1 MSTSR
6 PGNALRHIG
15 AAALAV
21 LVGTTTFVL
30 AQAPRPSAMC
40 LVSGRVSNGTTPLP
54 GVSLMASRD
63 GMVVSATASDVAGN
77 YRLRLPAGDYRITAD
92 LPAFA
97 PFEQNVSLAESSSG
111 SAPAGECARTL
122 DVQLLLRSR
131 VQSTT
136 PSATTATAQAA
147 PRPEGRG
154 RGAAQGAGAQARFSQ
169 LQVVQAETAGAAETS
184 STTIDDADPATR
196 LLPPGFSTNADT
208 NVVAVT
214 GDAASLDRGQ
224 LRDRLEALGRGEFD
238 GAGFQRPDGF
248 DTQGR
253 AGGFG
258 QFGGGFAQ
266 GGPGGGPGGPGPGGG
281 GGGGRGFGGGGGGRG
296 GGAPGG
302 GRGAFLGR
310 GRGQNPVQ
318 GSATYTFG
326 GSALNAAPYPLRANT
341 QNNPEYTQQQFGATV
356 GGPLRLPGYDGS
368 RTTFFFNYNGGRA
381 NNLFDQY
388 ATVPTAAVRAGDFG
402 AGATVIDPSTGLAF
416 ANGRIPANRI
426 DPGALALLQY
436 IPLPNLPGTA
446 QNFRRTTTALNASDG
461 FSARVTHNFS
471 SAAAQRGGGRGGRG
485 GGGGFGGR
493 GGGGRG
499 RGVTGTA
506 VVLNAQVQYRRND
519 SDAVNVFPTLGGT
532 NRNSSVSAPI
542 QVNVLHGRAIHN
554 IQATVTRTSSESQNG
569 FAGVTN
575 VAALAGITGVSTDPF
590 DWGAPSLSFSTF
602 TGLRDL
608 APSQR
613 SDRRVQL
620 GYTMTRPFN
629 RHSFRIGGDVRLDA
643 SSGRT
648 DANANGSFVFTG
660 LYSADG
666 AQVARGTGLDFADFL
681 LGRPQQATVQFGPGN
696 VNLRGQAYS
705 LFAQDDWR
713 ARGNLTFNLG
723 VRYEIVRPFTEANGH
738 MVNLD
743 VANGFTAAA
752 PVIAGGTGLFTG
764 GFPAALINDDLN
776 NVAPRVGVAWRAS
789 PRLIVRAGYGL
800 SFNNGSYAT
809 IARQLVAQPPF
820 AVTDTSIGTVVAPII
835 LADPFA
841 SIGGPTTTNNY
852 GVDKNY
858 QLGVIHTWNV
868 DITRSVG
875 RLWQVG
881 AGYTGTRGH
890 DLDVIRA
897 PNRGPDGL
905 RIADVEPF
913 LWQTAEGDSIL
924 HAGTFRLRRQP
935 TRGIGGTITYTIARS
950 IDDASNI
957 GGGAR
962 VVAQNDL
969 DLEAERGLS
978 SFDRRHLLTGDLTF
992 ELPFGPNRRW
1002 LNKDGAVAGVL
1013 RDWSLSANVT
1023 AESGTPF
1030 TARLVGATTDV
1041 ARGTNGTLRANY
1053 TGADI
1058 ALANPT
1064 LFRFFNTDAF
1074 TAPPSGTFGDAGRNT
1089 IIGPGQHFLNAAI
1102 GRDVRL
1108 SGNRV
1113 VSVRIEANN
1122 VLNTVRYGAIDT
1134 VVNSPTFGQVIS
1146 VQPMRTVQLNLRFRY

>member
-1 MSTSR
+1 VAGVVGATS
-6 PGNALRHIG
+6 
-15 AAALAV
+15 
-21 LVGTTTFVL
+21 FVL
-30 AQAPRPSAMC
+30 AQAPRPSATC
-40 LVSGRVSNGTTPLP
+40 LVTGRVSNGTAPLP
-54 GVSLMASRD
+54 GVSVMASRE
-63 GMVVSATASDVAGN
+63 GSVVSATASDVAGH

-97 PFEQNVSLAESSSG
+97 TFEQSVSLTEPNSSESAAAAE
-111 SAPAGECARTL
+111 CTRTL

-131 VQSTT
+131 VQSAAPGGST
-136 PSATTATAQAA
+136 ATTEAPA
-147 PRPEGRG
+147 PRVQGRG

-169 LQVVQAETAGAAETS
+169 LQVVQAETAGAADTT
-184 STTIDDADPATR
+184 STTIDEADPAAR

-208 NVVAVT
+208 TVVAFT

-224 LRDRLEALGRGEFD
+224 LRDRLDALGRGEFD
-238 GAGFQRPDGF
+238 AAGFQRPEGF
-248 DTQGR
+248 DQGR
-253 AGGFG
+253 AGGLG
-258 QFGGGFAQ
+258 QFAGGGFAQ

-281 GGGGRGFGGGGGGRG
+281 GGGRGFGGGGRG
-296 GGAPGG
+296 GGGVPGG

-318 GSATYTFG
+318 GSANYTFG
-326 GSALNAAPYPLRANT
+326 GSTFDAAPYPLRANT
-341 QNNPEYTQQQFGATV
+341 QSNPEYVRQQFGATV

-368 RTTFFFNYNGGRA
+368 RTTFFFNYNGGRSS
-381 NNLFDQY
+381 NLFDQY
-388 ATVPTAAVRAGDFG
+388 ATVPTAAIRAGDFG
-402 AGATVIDPSTGLAF
+402 AGANVIDPSTGMAF
-416 ANGRIPANRI
+416 ANGRIPTNRI
-426 DPGALALLQY
+426 DPVARALLQY
-436 IPLPNLPGTA
+436 IPLPNLPGDA
-446 QNFRRTTTALNASDG
+446 QNFRRTTTSLNTADG

-471 SAAAQRGGGRGGRG
+471 SAAAPGGGRGGRG
-485 GGGGFGGR
+485 GFGGR
-493 GGGGRG
+493 GGGGGGRG

-519 SDAVNVFPTLGGT
+519 SDAANVFPTLGGT
-532 NRNSSVSAPI
+532 NRNSSVSVPI

-554 IQATVTRTSSESQNG
+554 VQVTYTRTSVESQNG

-590 DWGAPSLSFSTF
+590 DWGVPSLSFSTF

-613 SDRRVQL
+613 RDRRVHV
-620 GYTMTRPFN
+620 GYTLTRPFN
-629 RHSFRIGGDVRLDA
+629 RHAFRVGGDVRLDA

-648 DANANGSFVFTG
+648 DADARGSFVFTG
-660 LYSADG
+660 LYSAAG
-666 AQVARGTGLDFADFL
+666 RQVARGTGLDFADFL
-681 LGRPQQATVQFGPGN
+681 LGLPQQATVQFGPGN
-696 VNLRGQAYS
+696 VDLRGQAYS

-776 NVAPRVGVAWRAS
+776 NIAPRAGVAWRAS
-789 PRLIVRAGYGL
+789 PQLIVRGGYGM

-820 AVTDTSIGTVVAPII
+820 AVTDTSIGTVVAPIV

-841 SIGGPTTTNNY
+841 SVDASTTTNNF

-868 DITRSVG
+868 DLTRSVG

-890 DLDVIRA
+890 DLDVLRA

-905 RIADVEPF
+905 RIEGVEPF
-913 LWQTAEGDSIL
+913 LWQTAEGNSIL

-969 DLEAERGLS
+969 DLAAERGLS
-978 SFDRRHLLTGDLTF
+978 SFDRRHLFTGDLTF

-1002 LNKDGAVAGVL
+1002 LNKDGAVASLL
-1013 RDWSLSANVT
+1013 RDWSLSANFT

-1030 TARLVGATTDV
+1030 TARLVGATADV

-1074 TAPPSGTFGDAGRNT
+1074 TTPLAGTFGDAGRNT

-1113 VSVRIEANN
+1113 MSVRVEANN
-1122 VLNTVRYGAIDT
+1122 VLNAVRYGAIDT

-1146 VQPMRTVQLNLRFRY
+1146 VQPMRSVQLNLRFRY

>member
-1 MSTSR
+1 
-6 PGNALRHIG
+6 
-15 AAALAV
+15 
-21 LVGTTTFVL
+21 
-30 AQAPRPSAMC
+30 
-40 LVSGRVSNGTTPLP
+40 
-54 GVSLMASRD
+54 MASRE
-63 GMVVSATASDVAGN
+63 GSVVSATASDVAGN

-97 PFEQNVSLAESSSG
+97 TFEQSVSLAQSNHSESG
-111 SAPAGECARTL
+111 AAAECARTL
-122 DVQLLLRSR
+122 DVQLMLRSR
-131 VQSTT
+131 VQSTA
-136 PSATTATAQAA
+136 PSATTATNEAA
-147 PRPEGRG
+147 ARVQGRG
-154 RGAAQGAGAQARFSQ
+154 RGAAQGANGQARFSQ
-169 LQVVQAETAGAAETS
+169 LQVVQAETAGAADTA
-184 STTIDDADPATR
+184 STTIDEADPATR

-224 LRDRLEALGRGEFD
+224 LRDRLDALGRGEFD
-238 GAGFQRPDGF
+238 ATGFQRPEGF

-258 QFGGGFAQ
+258 PAGGGFAQ
-266 GGPGGGPGGPGPGGG
+266 GGPGPGPGGG
-281 GGGGRGFGGGGGGRG
+281 GGGGRGFGGGGGRG
-296 GGAPGG
+296 GGGVPGG

-318 GSATYTFG
+318 GSANYTFG
-326 GSALNAAPYPLRANT
+326 GSAFDAAPYPLRANT
-341 QNNPEYTQQQFGATV
+341 QSNPEYIRQQFGATL

-368 RTTFFFNYNGGRA
+368 RTTFFFNYNGGRSS
-381 NNLFDQY
+381 NLFDQY

-402 AGATVIDPSTGLAF
+402 AGANVIDPSTGLAF
-416 ANGRIPANRI
+416 ANGTIPTNRI

-446 QNFRRTTTALNASDG
+446 QNFRRTTTSLNTSDG

-471 SAAAQRGGGRGGRG
+471 SAAQGGGGRGGRG
-485 GGGGFGGR
+485 GFGGFGGR
-493 GGGGRG
+493 GGGGGGRG

-532 NRNSSVSAPI
+532 NRNSSVSVPI

-554 IQATVTRTSSESQNG
+554 VQATYTRTSTESQNG

-590 DWGAPSLSFSTF
+590 DWGVPSLSFSTF

-620 GYTMTRPFN
+620 AYTLTRPFN
-629 RHSFRIGGDVRLDA
+629 RHSFRVGGDVRLDA

-648 DANANGSFVFTG
+648 DADARGSFVFTG
-660 LYSADG
+660 LYSAAG
-666 AQVARGTGLDFADFL
+666 APVARGTGLDFADFL
-681 LGRPQQATVQFGPGN
+681 LGLPQQATVQFGPGN
-696 VNLRGQAYS
+696 VDLRGQAYS

-789 PRLIVRAGYGL
+789 PRLIVRGGYGM

-820 AVTDTSIGTVVAPII
+820 AVTDTSIGTVVTPIS

-841 SIGGPTTTNNY
+841 SIGGATTTNNY

-868 DITRSVG
+868 DVTRSVG

-890 DLDVIRA
+890 DLDVLRA

-905 RIADVEPF
+905 RIAGVAPF

-978 SFDRRHLLTGDLTF
+978 SFDRRHLFTGDLTF

-1002 LNKDGAVAGVL
+1002 LNKDGAVASLL

-1030 TARLVGATTDV
+1030 TARLVGATADV

-1074 TAPPSGTFGDAGRNT
+1074 AAPLAGTFGDAGRNT

-1113 VSVRIEANN
+1113 MSVRIEANN

-1146 VQPMRTVQLNLRFRY
+1146 VQPMRNVQLNLRFRY